1 MLAIEQSSPPDA
13 DILPAAGLVRNLSA
27 ALCLRE
33 LHLCRLHLLHPVVL
47 CDVLASLRLL
57 RVLVLDYVEAYEQ
70 VSPELAFVMASNA
83 LEGPCIHCLL
93 LPSAHDSTPA
103 LHGVARLTQHQQ
115 CSKGCQDT

>member
-47 CDVLASLRLL
+47 CDAFASLRLL

-70 VSPELAFVMASNA
+70 VSPELAFIMTFNG
-83 LEGPCIHCLL
+83 LEGPCIPCLL

-103 LHGVARLTQHQQ
+103 LHGVA
-115 CSKGCQDT
+115 